1 MSPRVWS
8 PGSGAKKQGEDLA
21 DNDGDEDEGIWGL
34 QGAAAGAWHRAPPLL
49 NGEKPRLS
57 VCSSVGVFL
66 FLYKAAGP
74 PSLASLAAGSSRVMH
89 TAGRSRGQAEP

>member
-34 QGAAAGAWHRAPPLL
+34 QGAAAGAWHRAPPPLD
-49 NGEKPRLS
+49 GEKPRLS
-57 VCSSVGVFL
+57 VCPSVGVFL
-66 FLYKAAGP
+66 FLYKAVGLFIHLWP
-74 PSLASLAAGSSRVMH
+74 GWPLGVP
-89 TAGRSRGQAEP
+89 G